1 MYLIKLLLADA
12 KSEPM
17 KDENVTFSNSPLL
30 KVNSNGKH
38 LTISFELD
46 TDAIVSVYA
55 GNTEGT
61 IINTADNKQKLE
73 KGEHSFSY
81 QAPKAGSYVVGLV
94 VNGSVY
100 KKTLLIP

>member
-1 MYLIKLLLADA
+1 MYLIKLLLAEA
-12 KSEPM
+12 RSEPM
-17 KDENVTFSNSPLL
+17 KNENVTFSNSHLL
-30 KVNSNGKH
+30 KVKSNGKH

-61 IINTADNKQKLE
+61 VINTVANKQKLE
-73 KGEHSFSY
+73 KGEHTISY

-100 KKTLLIP
+100 KKTIIIH